1 MLIDKIT
8 ITYPTKVGPLVDPI
22 SIKSTEN
29 VVVLVVVVVVVVAV
43 LVVVVVVVVK
53 WYWW

>member
-22 SIKSTEN
+22 SVKSTEN
-29 VVVLVVVVVVVVAV
+29 VVVLVMVVVVVVAV
-43 LVVVVVVVVK
+43 LVVVVVVK